1 MSDDIQY
8 SVEGEIGTISF
19 NRPKARNALTF
30 EMYAEVARIC
40 DEAGSGDGVKA
51 LMIKGTGDKAFAAGT
66 DIAQF
71 RSFTEPKHAHA
82 YEAEVDRVLNAVE
95 TCRVPTLSVIHGA
108 CTGGGAAIA
117 TACDLR
123 IASADLKF
131 GFPIART
138 LGNCLSASSLSRII
152 QLIGA
157 GRTKELLFTSR
168 LVQAEEAREIGLIA
182 EVLPDHDALWARGLE
197 LAQLLAGQAPLTLR
211 ATREA
216 MARLRQAGCG
226 VEDADL
232 VELCYMSADFR
243 EGLEAFLEKRPPQW
257 QGK

>member
-1 MSDDIQY
+1 MDDIVY
-8 SVEGEIGTISF
+8 TSEGEIGIIGF

-30 EMYAEVARIC
+30 EMYSEVAKIC
-40 DEAGSGDGVKA
+40 SEAGDGDGIKA
-51 LMIKGTGDKAFAAGT
+51 LIVRGEGEKAFAAGT

-71 RSFTEPKHAHA
+71 RSFTEPEHAHA

-95 TCRVPTLSVIHGA
+95 TCKVPTLAAIHGA

-117 TACDLR
+117 TACDMR

-152 QLIGA
+152 QLMGA
-157 GRTKELLFTSR
+157 GRTKDLLFTSR
-168 LVQAEEAREIGLIA
+168 LIEAEESRSIGLIS
-182 EVLPDHDALWARGLE
+182 EVVADQAALNVRALE
-197 LAQLLAGQAPLTLR
+197 LAELLAGQAPLTLR

-216 MARLRQAGCG
+216 MARLRRKVCE
-226 VEDADL
+226 VDDRDL
-232 VELCYMSADFR
+232 VELCYMSSDFR
-243 EGLEAFLEKRPPQW
+243 EGMDAFFEKRRPDW

>member
-1 MSDDIQY
+1 MSEDILY
-8 SVEGEIGTISF
+8 SVEGEIGIIAF

-30 EMYAEVARIC
+30 DMYAEVASIC
-40 DEAGSGDGVKA
+40 SDAGNGDGVKA
-51 LMIKGTGDKAFAAGT
+51 IIIKGTGDKAFAAGT

-71 RSFTEPKHAHA
+71 RSFTQPEHAHA

-95 TCRVPTLSVIHGA
+95 TCKVPTLAVIHGA

-157 GRTKELLFTSR
+157 GRTK
-168 LVQAEEAREIGLIA
+168 
-182 EVLPDHDALWARGLE
+182 
-197 LAQLLAGQAPLTLR
+197 AQRKG
-211 ATREA
+211 
-216 MARLRQAGCG
+216 
-226 VEDADL
+226 
-232 VELCYMSADFR
+232 
-243 EGLEAFLEKRPPQW
+243 
-257 QGK
+257 

>member
-1 MSDDIQY
+1 MDDILY
-8 SVEGEIGTISF
+8 STEGEIGIIAF
-19 NRPKARNALTF
+19 NRPRARNALTF
-30 EMYAEVARIC
+30 EMYAEVARVC
-40 DEAGSGDGVKA
+40 SEAGNGDGIKA
-51 LMIKGTGDKAFAAGT
+51 LIIRGTGEKAFAAGT

-71 RSFTEPKHAHA
+71 RSFTEPAHAHA

-95 TCRVPTLSVIHGA
+95 TCRVPTLAAIHGA

-138 LGNCLSASSLSRII
+138 LGNCLSASSLSRVV

-168 LVQAEEAREIGLIA
+168 LIEAEEAKSIGLIA
-182 EVLPDHDALWARGLE
+182 EIVPDLDALNIRARD
-197 LAQLLAGQAPLTLR
+197 LAGLLAGQAPLTLR

-216 MARLRQAGCG
+216 MARLRQGVCN

-243 EGLEAFLEKRPPQW
+243 EGLEAFLQKRPPNW
-257 QGK
+257 QGR